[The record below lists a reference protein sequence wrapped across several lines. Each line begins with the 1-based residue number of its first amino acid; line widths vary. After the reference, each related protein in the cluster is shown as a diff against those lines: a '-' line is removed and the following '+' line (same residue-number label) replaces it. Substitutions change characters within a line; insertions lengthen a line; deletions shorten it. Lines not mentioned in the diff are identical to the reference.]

1 MRGMVKVTESW
12 NPKSKG
18 IDERPLIKIVEIINE
33 LDSEISGAIKT
44 QLKEIAESSQHIV
57 DTINQGGRVFFVGAG
72 SSGRLGFQEASE
84 IPPTFGLSPH
94 RFQAI
99 IAGGHPAVIGSVEGA
114 EDDRMA
120 GVRAVL
126 NHDLRDRDLLIAI
139 AASGSTPFVLGAVEK
154 SKEIGVTVIGITN
167 NYDTPLSKYSNICVE
182 AVVGPEIV
190 AGSTRMRAGTAQKMI
205 LNMMTTAAMM
215 KLGYVHDGYMVGV
228 QATNSKLR
236 KRAHHIIREITE
248 VSEEKTDDVLSRSEG
263 DVRVAILMIL
273 KSKTPQ
279 DSKQALEKYG
289 SIRMALEK
297 ENDS

>member
-1 MRGMVKVTESW
+1 MVKVTESW

-18 IDERPLIKIVEIINE
+18 IDESPIIEIVGIINE
-33 LDSEISGAIKT
+33 LDSEITRTIKT
-44 QLKEIAESSQHIV
+44 QLKEIAEASQHII
-57 DTINQGGRVFFVGAG
+57 DTINRDGRIFFVGAG
-72 SSGRLGFQEASE
+72 SSGRFGFQEASE
-84 IPPTFGLSPH
+84 IPPTFGLSPDS
-94 RFQAI
+94 FQAI
-99 IAGGHPAVIGSVEGA
+99 MAGGHQAITSSVEGA
-114 EDDRMA
+114 EDSHEA
-120 GVRAVL
+120 GKQAVNDQKL
-126 NHDLRDRDLLIAI
+126 NDCDLLIAI

-228 QATNSKLR
+228 QATNNKLR
-236 KRAHHIIREITE
+236 TRAQNIIADITGA
-248 VSEEKTDDVLSRSEG
+248 SEEKAVNALSRSEG

-279 DSKQALEKYG
+279 EAIQALEKHG
-289 SIRMALEK
+289 SIRKALEE
-297 ENDS
+297 ENDP